1 MIPDVL
7 FSSLNPNTY
16 IQKTFV
22 KQTKILQRILSFC
35 YTLTSIF
42 TLHKTFPFSKP
53 LHTDAIK
60 SSWRVLLLECSV
72 ELQRKKKISHLKS
85 KMCFVAEYNHSTSLS
100 DEANSSYTKNV
111 MYVDA
116 VILIGHVNT

>member
-7 FSSLNPNTY
+7 FSSLIPNTY

-72 ELQRKKKISHLKS
+72 ELQRKKKNQSLK
-85 KMCFVAEYNHSTSLS
+85 V
-100 DEANSSYTKNV
+100 
-111 MYVDA
+111 
-116 VILIGHVNT
+116 